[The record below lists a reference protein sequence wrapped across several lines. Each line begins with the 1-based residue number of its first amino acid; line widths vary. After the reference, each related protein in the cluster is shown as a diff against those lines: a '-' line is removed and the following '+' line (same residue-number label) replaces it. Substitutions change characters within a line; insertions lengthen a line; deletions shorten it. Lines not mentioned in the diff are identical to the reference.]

1 MCVLATHWYSIL
13 AAAGWVAWN
22 DKFLLLRLKCLQ
34 GQHTAGDDAA
44 DDEAVDLWLDSMSA
58 MPLHSIC

>member
-1 MCVLATHWYSIL
+1 MFKGST
-13 AAAGWVAWN
+13 
-22 DKFLLLRLKCLQ
+22 
-34 GQHTAGDDAA
+34 TAGDDAA